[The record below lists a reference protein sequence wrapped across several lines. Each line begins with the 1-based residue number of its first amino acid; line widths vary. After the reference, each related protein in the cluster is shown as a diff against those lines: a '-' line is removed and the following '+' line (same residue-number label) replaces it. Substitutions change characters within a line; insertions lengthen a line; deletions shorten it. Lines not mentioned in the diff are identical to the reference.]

1 MVIVSK
7 NGQNFLYVGQKFLQK
22 WSNFSIKMVKN
33 FYYFWSKFSIKE
45 EGKGGV
51 YFED

>member
-7 NGQNFLYVGQKFLQK
+7 NGQNFLYVGQKFLL
-22 WSNFSIKMVKN
+22 
-33 FYYFWSKFSIKE
+33 FWSKFSIKE

>member
-7 NGQNFLYVGQKFLQK
+7 NGQNFLYVGQNFLQK

-33 FYYFWSKFSIKE
+33 FYYFGQNFLLRKKKKGKE
-45 EGKGGV
+45 A
-51 YFED
+51 YTF